1 MPELPD
7 RFAAAETSYRSI
19 FENAN
24 IGVYRSTRDGRLVR
38 ANPALVALNGYPGER
53 EMIADLEA
61 RGNAWYVDDSRRTEF
76 YRLIEANGRVEDFVS
91 EVYRMRTRE
100 RVWVS
105 ENAWA
110 VRDGNGDILFYE
122 GTVQDVSDRMASA
135 QQLARARVE
144 AEVAS
149 QAKST
154 FLAVMSHEL
163 RSPLNAIIG
172 FAEIIAGRLFG
183 PSDPRY
189 FEYAEDIRVSG
200 THLLGLIGDIL
211 DLSKIGAGHMHLDER
226 LVDLKSVA
234 DRTARLFAANLSK
247 AELTLVTRIPAD
259 FPVLRADPMRIGQ
272 ILINLVSN
280 AIKFTP
286 PGGTVTI
293 DAADEPDAI
302 VLRVADTGTG
312 MTAGEATRALEPF
325 VQVDNPLNRGRG
337 GTGLGLSICRELA
350 ALHGGTLTIDSAPRI
365 GTTVSVRLPRWRVV
379 SPPTPAA
386 ESPPA
391 AW

>member
-1 MPELPD
+1 MPEPQHRL
-7 RFAAAETSYRSI
+7 ATIETSYRSI
-19 FENAN
+19 FENSN
-24 IGVYRSTRDGRLVR
+24 LGIYRSTPDGRLVR
-38 ANPALVALNGYPGER
+38 ANPALVALNGYADEAA
-53 EMIADLEA
+53 MIADLEA
-61 RGNAWYVDDSRRTEF
+61 RGNAWYVEPGRRTEF
-76 YRLIEANGRVEDFVS
+76 YRRIEEGGRVEDFVS

-100 RVWVS
+100 RTWVS

-110 VRDGNGDILFYE
+110 VRDAEGRILFYE
-122 GTVQDVSDRMASA
+122 GTVQDVSDRVATA

-144 AEVAS
+144 AEAAS

-183 PSDPRY
+183 ASDPRY

-211 DLSKIGAGHMHLDER
+211 DLSKIGAGHMHLSER
-226 LVDLKSVA
+226 PVDLRSIA
-234 DRTARLFAANLSK
+234 DRTTRLFAANLSK
-247 AELTLVTRIPAD
+247 AQLTLVTDIPPG
-259 FPVLRADPMRIGQ
+259 FPVLRADPMRLGQ

-286 PGGTVTI
+286 PGGTITV
-293 DAADEPDAI
+293 DAVEEADAI
-302 VLRVADTGTG
+302 AIRVADTGTG
-312 MTAGEATRALEPF
+312 MTTEEAGRALEPF
-325 VQVDNPLNRGRG
+325 VQVDNPLNRDHG

-350 ALHGGTLTIDSAPRI
+350 ALHGGSLSIDSARGV
-365 GTTVSVRLPRWRVV
+365 GTTVTIRLPRERIL
-379 SPPTPAA
+379 PDAA
-386 ESPPA
+386 TG
-391 AW
+391 

>member
-1 MPELPD
+1 MHEPPHRLH
-7 RFAAAETSYRSI
+7 AAETSYRSI

-24 IGVYRSTRDGRLVR
+24 IGIYRSTPDGRLVR
-38 ANPALVALNGYPGER
+38 ANPALVALNGYADER
-53 EMIADLEA
+53 QMIRELEA
-61 RGNAWYVDDSRRTEF
+61 NGNAWYVEPGRRAEF
-76 YRLIEANGRVEDFVS
+76 YRLIEEWNRVEDFVS
-91 EVYRMRTRE
+91 EVYRMRSRE
-100 RVWVS
+100 RTWVS

-110 VRDGNGDILFYE
+110 VRDESGRILFYE
-122 GTVQDVSDRMASA
+122 GTVQEVADRMAA
-135 QQLARARVE
+135 AKQLARARLE
-144 AEVAS
+144 AESAS

-226 LVDLKSVA
+226 PVDLRNIA
-234 DRTARLFAANLSK
+234 DRTARLFTANLSK
-247 AELTLVTRIPAD
+247 AGLTLRTAVPD
-259 FPVLRADPMRIGQ
+259 GFPPLRGDPMRLGQ
-272 ILINLVSN
+272 VLINLVSN

-286 PGGTVTI
+286 AGGTVTVSAAVEA
-293 DAADEPDAI
+293 DAVA
-302 VLRVADTGTG
+302 VRVADTGTG
-312 MTAGEATRALEPF
+312 MTAEEAVRVMEPF
-325 VQVDNPLNRGRG
+325 VQADNPLNRGRG

-350 ALHGGTLTIDSAPRI
+350 ALHGGSLSIDSAPGV
-365 GTTVSVRLPRWRVV
+365 GTTVTVRLPLDRVLPEPH
-379 SPPTPAA
+379 SNG
-386 ESPPA
+386 
-391 AW
+391 

>member
-1 MPELPD
+1 MHEPPHRLH
-7 RFAAAETSYRSI
+7 AAETSYRSI

-24 IGVYRSTRDGRLVR
+24 IGIYRSTPDGRLVR
-38 ANPALVALNGYPGER
+38 ANPALVALNGFTDER
-53 EMIADLEA
+53 QMIAELDA
-61 RGNAWYVDDSRRTEF
+61 RGNAWYVEPGRRSEF
-76 YRLIEANGRVEDFVS
+76 YRLIEERDRVEDFVS

-100 RVWVS
+100 RTWVS

-110 VRDGNGDILFYE
+110 VRDDAGRILFYE
-122 GTVQDVSDRMASA
+122 GTVQDVSDRVA
-135 QQLARARVE
+135 QAQLLARARVE
-144 AEVAS
+144 AEAAS

-226 LVDLKSVA
+226 PVDIRNLA

-247 AELTLVTRIPAD
+247 SGLTLRTLVPED
-259 FPVLRADPMRIGQ
+259 FPALRADPMRLGQ

-286 PGGTVTI
+286 AGGTVTI
-293 DAADEPDAI
+293 SAAQEPDAV
-302 VLRVADTGTG
+302 VLRVSDTGTG
-312 MTAGEATRALEPF
+312 MTGEEAARVVEPF

-350 ALHGGTLTIDSAPRI
+350 VLHGGSLGIESAPGA
-365 GTTVSVRLPRWRVV
+365 GTTVTVRLPRERAA
-379 SPPTPAA
+379 PAA
-386 ESPPA
+386 ADRREA
-391 AW
+391 G